1 MVGLALVG
9 GLWFTAVVTAVVT
22 FRPASIDGP
31 RGRSN
36 WRQAMPGAA
45 IFYAGTVALTSTRH
59 VGLELVGIVLMV
71 AGFVGLVRNR
81 NRTYDGPPLAD

>member
-1 MVGLALVG
+1 MVGVALVG
-9 GLWFTAVVTAVVT
+9 GLVLTAVVTVVVT
-22 FRPASIDGP
+22 FRAASIDGP

-59 VGLELVGIVLMV
+59 VGVELVGIVLMV
-71 AGFVGLVRNR
+71 AGVVGLVRNR
-81 NRTYDGPPLAD
+81 NRTYDATPLAD